1 MHNMSLRKIICGVTL
16 VSTAI
21 GFSQSFN
28 QDASA
33 VLSDVVVLS
42 KGFVSPAA
50 DASVYQ
56 SSSG

>member
-1 MHNMSLRKIICGVTL
+1 MSLRKIICGVTL